1 MAELR
6 VSAYDDPAP
15 FLEHAEA
22 WLMGAEAEHN
32 LILGIAEGLRR
43 RGSPGGEARP
53 FFAVV
58 EVGGRVAG
66 CAFRTPPHKLGVTRM
81 PDAAATR
88 LAEEVA
94 ARFDALPA
102 VFGPRHVAE
111 AFARAWSQRTG
122 ARWRLGMDQRIYR
135 LDEVRPPTGVPGRI
149 RAATREDLTV
159 VADLADG
166 FAADTGVEFETSK
179 KERAD
184 WVKEGCVFLW
194 EDEGPV
200 SMAVAKGAT
209 RHGIRVG
216 YVYTPPERR
225 RRGYASALV
234 AQLSHRMLSE
244 GFRFCVLYTD
254 LSNPT
259 SNAIYARVGYEP
271 ICDVVDVNF
280 GM

>member
-1 MAELR
+1 MA
-6 VSAYDDPAP
+6 
-15 FLEHAEA
+15 
-22 WLMGAEAEHN
+22 AEAEHN

-43 RGSPGGEARP
+43 RGSPEGEARP

-58 EVGGRVAG
+58 EADARVVG

-81 PDAAATR
+81 PEAAALR
-88 LAEEVA
+88 LVETIA

-102 VFGPRHVAE
+102 VFGPKHVAE
-111 AFARAWSQRTG
+111 AFARAWSERTG
-122 ARWRLGMDQRIYR
+122 AGWALGMDQRIYR
-135 LDEVRPPTGVPGRI
+135 LDQALPPEGVPGRM
-149 RAATREDLTV
+149 RAATRKDLRT
-159 VADLADG
+159 VADLANG
-166 FAADTGVEFETSK
+166 FAADTGLEFETSE
-179 KERAD
+179 KERAG

-194 EDEGPV
+194 EDGEPV

-225 RRGYASALV
+225 GRGYASALV
-234 AQLSHRMLSE
+234 ARLSQRMLNE

-259 SNAIYARVGYEP
+259 SNAIYARVGYRP
-271 ICDVVDVNF
+271 ISDVVEVRF
-280 GM
+280 EV

>member
-1 MAELR
+1 VAELR
-6 VSAYDDPAP
+6 VSVYDDAAP
-15 FLEHAEA
+15 FLEHSEA
-22 WLMGAEAEHN
+22 WLMSAEAEHN

-58 EVGGRVAG
+58 DVDGRVAG

-81 PDAAATR
+81 PDSAAAR
-88 LAEEVA
+88 LVEKVA

-111 AFARAWSQRTG
+111 AFARAWSTRTG
-122 ARWRLGMDQRIYR
+122 ARWDQGMDQRIYR
-135 LDEVRPPTGVPGRI
+135 LDEVRPPKGVPGRI
-149 RAATREDLTV
+149 RAATRKDLPR
-159 VADLADG
+159 VAVLADG

-194 EDEGPV
+194 EDDGAV

-209 RHGIRVG
+209 RGGIRVG
-216 YVYTPPERR
+216 YVYTPPEHRR
-225 RRGYASALV
+225 KGYASALV
-234 AQLSHRMLSE
+234 AQLSQQMLNE

-259 SNAIYARVGYEP
+259 SNAIYSRVGYEP
-271 ICDVVDVNF
+271 VADVVDVTF
-280 GM
+280 GV

>member
-6 VSAYDDPAP
+6 VSAYDDPEP
-15 FLEHAEA
+15 FLEHAES

-32 LILGIAEGLRR
+32 LILAIAEGLKR
-43 RGSPGGEARP
+43 RGSPRGASRP
-53 FFAVV
+53 FFAVA
-58 EVGGRVAG
+58 EMDGRVAG

-81 PDAAATR
+81 PDSAAAR
-88 LAEEVA
+88 LAEQVA

-102 VFGPRHVAE
+102 VFGPRNVAE

-135 LDEVRPPTGVPGRI
+135 LEEVRPPTGVPGRI
-149 RAATREDLTV
+149 RAATREDLPM
-159 VADLADG
+159 VADLAEG

-194 EDEGPV
+194 EDDEPV

-234 AQLSHRMLSE
+234 AQLSQRMLSE